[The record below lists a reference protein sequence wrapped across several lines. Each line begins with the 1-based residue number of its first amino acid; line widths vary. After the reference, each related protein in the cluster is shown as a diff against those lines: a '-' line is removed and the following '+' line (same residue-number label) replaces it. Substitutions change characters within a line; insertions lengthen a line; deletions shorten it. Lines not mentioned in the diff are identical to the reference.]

1 MLDKVLEDIRNEE
14 MHLNGEYNK
23 PDKELLF
30 LDKVLLENNFQ
41 SFLDVLNINLC
52 DILIAYIVSANNT
65 IPFSII
71 KNLYNNYK
79 KEINTGK
86 YISLFV
92 LTETIKDLLENYTYD
107 EITNAMQDNN
117 NIENLQEK
125 INKLKNYDDKAYP
138 NMRAMLD
145 IYYSNP
151 NAIEIGYNMLVII
164 RNISDEYKEYMESEY
179 AYKKKKFNLKDKEM
193 KNEIKQ
199 HMKTFYNK
207 KEFQNFIKNITTTIH
222 NNYESKKN
230 LKKKIKK
237 ELNYYSEIKKWLSSS
252 ENEVEIT
259 NIPIEIS
266 KIKNKKIAINILQ
279 EVNKNNQLYYE
290 EVNNEYNN
298 SQKNSYAMFKKI
310 FKSYNINIDEY
321 NINFNESI
329 DIMKEKL
336 SHLKNIGINNKNKI
350 VNIINNVNL
359 EDIIYIN
366 SLCSSGY
373 LTTEFIEKND
383 IFANNLNILK
393 TNLNLLKENN
403 ISSTVILKMNDI
415 LLTNC
420 KLLNENFIILKS
432 YNLIKKLKST
442 TDFSFLKSTDLTQKI
457 DKNLELNLE
466 KFLKDDID
474 ILNKD
479 IKTLDR
485 ILIVRNLNLEIK
497 NKNELNYYL
506 ETNNFYINDAIIDK
520 YIEDITPLIK
530 LEDEES
536 SRMEKF
542 EFLTL
547 LEEKNNKENKR
558 TYIFNGIPISKN
570 KVKRNLEKIE
580 NNTLTRKDQ
589 FNCLIS
595 NLKLN
600 ENDFNNLYNCLYE
613 KEYQYKI

>member
-1 MLDKVLEDIRNEE
+1 MFDKVLEDIRNEE

-207 KEFQNFIKNITTTIH
+207 KEFQNFIKNITNTIH

>member
-207 KEFQNFIKNITTTIH
+207 KEFQNFIKNITNTIH

>member
-1 MLDKVLEDIRNEE
+1 MFDKVLEDIRNEE

-207 KEFQNFIKNITTTIH
+207 KEFQNFIKNITNTIH

-479 IKTLDR
+479 IKMLD
-485 ILIVRNLNLEIK
+485 
-497 NKNELNYYL
+497 
-506 ETNNFYINDAIIDK
+506 
-520 YIEDITPLIK
+520 
-530 LEDEES
+530 
-536 SRMEKF
+536 
-542 EFLTL
+542 
-547 LEEKNNKENKR
+547 
-558 TYIFNGIPISKN
+558 
-570 KVKRNLEKIE
+570 
-580 NNTLTRKDQ
+580 
-589 FNCLIS
+589 
-595 NLKLN
+595 
-600 ENDFNNLYNCLYE
+600 
-613 KEYQYKI
+613 

>member
-1 MLDKVLEDIRNEE
+1 MFDKVLEDIRNEE

-207 KEFQNFIKNITTTIH
+207 KEFQNFIKNITNTIH

-479 IKTLDR
+479 IKMLDW